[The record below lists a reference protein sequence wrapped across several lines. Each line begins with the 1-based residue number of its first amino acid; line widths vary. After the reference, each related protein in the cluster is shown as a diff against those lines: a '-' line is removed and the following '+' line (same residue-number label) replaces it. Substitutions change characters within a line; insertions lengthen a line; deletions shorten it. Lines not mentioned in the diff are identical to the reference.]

1 MWGRVMPVV
10 LAGAIVLLV
19 VGSVY
24 FHFASPWYFTE
35 IASNWGL
42 IDITVDI
49 TFWVTG
55 IVFVAVNLFTAYCIV
70 KFRHKPGHKAHYE
83 PESHKLELILTGI
96 TTIGVAA
103 MLAPGLIAWGVF
115 VNVPEDALQV
125 EATGK
130 QWSWSYRLPGEDGQ
144 FGNTDVRQMTPA
156 NPLGVDPEDPA
167 GSDDVIVNAPIL
179 HLPLNQPAHVLLRS
193 TDVLHNFTVPQFR
206 VKMDLV
212 PGMIT
217 YQWFEPT
224 VAGTYEVL
232 CEELC
237 GVGHFAMRSKVVVEP
252 QAEFDAWL
260 DAQPTF
266 AETQSGPVGDAT
278 RGATSYAVCLAC
290 HGPDGAG
297 IDPANPADPLT
308 GTNGP
313 KLSGQEPW
321 YLRRQ
326 IANFQNQRR
335 GTEDLISQQMAA
347 MSAVMATPG
356 IIEDVIA
363 YIGTFPDESSA
374 QTISGDVERGRNLY
388 VTCGLCH
395 GKAGE
400 GNWSA
405 NAPRLAGMSDWY
417 LKRQLQLFSQT
428 DAAQRRGGH
437 PDDIYGD
444 QMNLLASMLNDEDAI
459 NDVIAYINTLP

>member
-1 MWGRVMPVV
+1 MPVA
-10 LAGAIVLLV
+10 LAVVIALLV
-19 VGSVY
+19 IGSLI

-42 IDITVDI
+42 IDLTVDI
-49 TFWVTG
+49 TFWVCG
-55 IVFVAVNLFTAYCIV
+55 IVFVLVNLFTAYCII
-70 KFRHKPGHKAHYE
+70 KFRHRPGHKAHYE
-83 PESHKLELILTGI
+83 PESHKLEVILTVV
-96 TTIGVAA
+96 TSIGVAA
-103 MLAPGLIAWGVF
+103 MLAPGLIAWGDF
-115 VNVPEDALQV
+115 VNVPEDAMQV

-130 QWSWSYRLPGEDGQ
+130 QWSWSYRFPGEDGE
-144 FGNTDVRQMTPA
+144 FGNTDVRQMTPD
-156 NPLGVDPEDPA
+156 NPLGVDPEDAA
-167 GSDDVIVNAPIL
+167 GQDDVIVTEPIV
-179 HLPLNQPAHVLLRS
+179 HLPLNQAAHVLLRS

-217 YQWFEPT
+217 YQWFEPI

-252 QAEFDAWL
+252 QADFDAWL

-290 HGPDGAG
+290 HGAQGEGNQALN
-297 IDPANPADPLT
+297 A
-308 GTNGP
+308 P
-313 KLSGQEPW
+313 KLSGQESW
-321 YLRRQ
+321 YMRRQ
-326 IANFQNQRR
+326 IAKYQNGQR
-335 GTEDLISQQMAA
+335 GTEDNIAVQMAA
-347 MSAVMATPG
+347 MSAVLTTPG
-356 IIEDVIA
+356 VIEDVIA
-363 YIGTFPDESSA
+363 YIGTFPDEPSES
-374 QTISGDVERGRNLY
+374 TIVGNVERGRDLY
-388 VTCGLCH
+388 TTCGLCH
-395 GKAGE
+395 GKTGQ

-417 LKRQLQLFSQT
+417 LARQLNLFRMT

-444 QMNLLASMLNDEDAI
+444 QMNLLATMLNDEIAI